1 MDGPSF
7 TVKLLQLSSDLHIHC
22 HPMFTF
28 TCTSFVDSAG
38 AEDPLREWTRGKGP
52 LSDLSRRAALLL
64 AVEAIGYVTE
74 VQCGAAA

>member
-1 MDGPSF
+1 
-7 TVKLLQLSSDLHIHC
+7 
-22 HPMFTF
+22 MFMF

-64 AVEAIGYVTE
+64 AVGAIAIGHVTG
-74 VQCGAAA
+74 VQCGVAA

>member
-1 MDGPSF
+1 
-7 TVKLLQLSSDLHIHC
+7 
-22 HPMFTF
+22 MFMF

-52 LSDLSRRAALLL
+52 LSDLYRRAALLL
-64 AVEAIGYVTE
+64 VVLAVGAIGHLTG